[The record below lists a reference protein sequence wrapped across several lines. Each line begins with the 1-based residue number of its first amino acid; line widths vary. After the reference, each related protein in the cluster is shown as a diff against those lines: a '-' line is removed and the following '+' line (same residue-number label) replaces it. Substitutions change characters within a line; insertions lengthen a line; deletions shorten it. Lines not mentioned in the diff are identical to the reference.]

1 MDAKKKT
8 AGQVILEHD
17 ALKLNLED
25 DIIEYRRRME
35 PAIIKGIWETVEK
48 SKVLPIYSGKDF
60 YIVLTTTA
68 DRVLRQPKTI
78 VWARRSCPTPVFK
91 QSVWK
96 FINSMGALEYFWTIP
111 DALLYYH
118 IIKNQDKYLCD
129 KECAQLAQFVILM
142 ESGDLLKWV
151 KRENGEKPDAVIFNN
166 KETTC

>member
-17 ALKLNLED
+17 TLKLNLED
-25 DIIEYRRRME
+25 DIIEYRRQME

-48 SKVLPIYSGKDF
+48 SKVLPIYRGKDF

-78 VWARRSCPTPVFK
+78 VWARRSCPTPVYK

-96 FINSMGALEYFWTIP
+96 YINSMGTLEYFWTIP

-118 IIKNQDKYLCD
+118 IIKNQDKYLRD